1 MKIYINKFSY
11 IIFLSLLYMSCS
23 SLSSFDQTT
32 IDQASSIKIMAL
44 SLMDKA
50 TNPYPDF
57 VPQVDELK
65 NKLDEAYQYSK
76 SRNNN
81 DETTQQWELLIKPD
95 GHLLGGFLSR
105 WQSQNK
111 LSGSFVNQAK
121 DLVSTGFDEIIEF
134 ENSKK

>member
-1 MKIYINKFSY
+1 MKIYIQKLSY
-11 IIFLSLLYMSCS
+11 VLLASLLFISCS

-50 TNPYPDF
+50 TNPYTDF
-57 VPQVDELK
+57 APQVDELK
-65 NKLDEAYQYSK
+65 NKLEEAYQYSK

-81 DETTQQWELLIKPD
+81 DETTQQWEVLIKPD

-105 WQSQNK
+105 WQSKNK
-111 LSGSFVNQAK
+111 LSETFINQAK
-121 DLVSTGFDEIIEF
+121 DLVRTGFDEIIEF